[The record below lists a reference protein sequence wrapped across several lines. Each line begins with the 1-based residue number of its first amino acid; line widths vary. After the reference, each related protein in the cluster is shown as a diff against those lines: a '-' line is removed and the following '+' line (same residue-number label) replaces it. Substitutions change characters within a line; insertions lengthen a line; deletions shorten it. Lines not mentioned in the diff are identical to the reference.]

1 MALNLKVRKKP
12 EKSVR
17 NAGILRQAQDEE
29 KRQKRAASL
38 LFANAVTARALSFPV
53 RAIQNVNLLK
63 KMKQKKEPALS
74 ARFVKRAM
82 FPSVAVALEFFI
94 PAPTTLLVNSQSKP
108 NRPVISAKNAAHL

>member
-1 MALNLKVRKKP
+1 MVLNSRARKKP

-38 LFANAVTARALSFPV
+38 LFANAATARALSFPV

-63 KMKQKKEPALS
+63 KMKQMKRKKEPALS

-82 FPSVAVALEFFI
+82 FPSVAVALETSPFLQ
-94 PAPTTLLVNSQSKP
+94 TG
-108 NRPVISAKNAAHL
+108 